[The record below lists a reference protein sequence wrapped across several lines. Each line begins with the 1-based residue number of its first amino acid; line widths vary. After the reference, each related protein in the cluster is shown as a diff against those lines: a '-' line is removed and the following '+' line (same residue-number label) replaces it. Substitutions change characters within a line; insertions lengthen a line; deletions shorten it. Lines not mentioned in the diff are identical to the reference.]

1 MNLKF
6 MISSDLD
13 FYCFLKAHLPASDYT
28 IVSEPQK
35 SYYSEWD
42 FCYKI
47 FKNETLFAEY
57 NGNFKSIQKGFLI
70 REAMDILKKIESEND
85 HRQ

>member
-13 FYCFLKAHLPASDYT
+13 FYCFLKAHLPSGDYT

-47 FKNETLFAEY
+47 FRNETLVAEY
-57 NGNFKSIQKGFLI
+57 DGNFKSIEKGFLVS
-70 REAMDILKKIESEND
+70 EAMEILKKIESKYDN
-85 HRQ
+85 R

>member
-1 MNLKF
+1 MNFKF
-6 MISSDLD
+6 EMNSDLD
-13 FYCFLKAHLPASDYT
+13 FYCFLKAHLRDDYT

-47 FKNETLFAEY
+47 FKKEVLFAEY
-57 NGNFKSIQKGFLI
+57 NGNFKSIEKGFLV
-70 REAMDILKKIESEND
+70 RKAMEILKKIESQNAD
-85 HRQ
+85 R

>member
-1 MNLKF
+1 MMNLKF
-6 MISSDLD
+6 AILSDLD
-13 FYCFLKAHLPASDYT
+13 FYCFLKAHLPAQYT

-47 FKNETLFAEY
+47 FKNDVLVEEY
-57 NGNFKSIQKGFLI
+57 NGNFKSIAKGFLVQ
-70 REAMDILKKIESEND
+70 EAMEILKKIESKND
-85 HRQ
+85 HR

>member
-6 MISSDLD
+6 AIRSDLD
-13 FYCFLKAHLPASDYT
+13 FYCFLKAHLPAEYT

-47 FKNETLFAEY
+47 FKDDVLFAEY
-57 NGNFKSIQKGFLI
+57 NGNFKSLAKDSLVN
-70 REAMDILKKIESEND
+70 EAMEILKKVESKND
-85 HRQ
+85 HW

>member
-6 MISSDLD
+6 AIHSDLD
-13 FYCFLKAHLPASDYT
+13 FYCFLKAHLPDEYS

-42 FCYKI
+42 FCYTI
-47 FKNETLFAEY
+47 SKNDLPFAEY
-57 NGNFKSIQKGFLI
+57 NGNFKNIAKGSLVH
-70 REAMDILKKIESEND
+70 EAMEILKRIESKND
-85 HRQ
+85 HR

>member
-1 MNLKF
+1 M
-6 MISSDLD
+6 
-13 FYCFLKAHLPASDYT
+13 KAHLRDGYT
-28 IVSEPQK
+28 IISEPQK

-57 NGNFKSIQKGFLI
+57 TGNFKRIEKGFLVH
-70 REAMDILKKIESEND
+70 EAMEVLKKIESKYAN
-85 HRQ
+85 R

>member
-6 MISSDLD
+6 AIRSDLD
-13 FYCFLKAHLPASDYT
+13 FYCFLKAHLPAEYT

-35 SYYSEWD
+35 SYYTEWD

-47 FKNETLFAEY
+47 FKDDVLFAE
-57 NGNFKSIQKGFLI
+57 
-70 REAMDILKKIESEND
+70 
-85 HRQ
+85 

>member
-1 MNLKF
+1 MKLKF
-6 MISSDLD
+6 TMSSDLD
-13 FYCFLKAHLPASDYT
+13 FYCFLKAHLGDGYT

-47 FKNETLFAEY
+47 FERQALLAEY
-57 NGNFKSIQKGFLI
+57 TGNFKSLEKGVLVK
-70 REAMDILKKIESEND
+70 EAMEILKKIESKHAD
-85 HRQ
+85 R

>member
-1 MNLKF
+1 MKLKF
-6 MISSDLD
+6 TMSSDLD
-13 FYCFLKAHLPASDYT
+13 FYCFLKAHLGADYR

-47 FKNETLFAEY
+47 FKNQELLTEY
-57 NGNFKSIQKGFLI
+57 TGSFKNLEKGFLV
-70 REAMDILKKIESEND
+70 REAMEVLNRIESEYAD
-85 HRQ
+85 R

>member
-1 MNLKF
+1 MHLKF
-6 MISSDLD
+6 EITSDLD
-13 FYCFLKAHLPASDYT
+13 FYCFLKIHLPDEYT

-47 FKNETLFAEY
+47 FKEESLFAEY
-57 NGNFKSIQKGFLI
+57 NGNFKSIKKGSLVN
-70 REAMDILKKIESEND
+70 EAMEILEKIESNYD
-85 HRQ
+85 HR